1 MMTLLELAKEIQKN
15 PEDLRHLLNSF
26 RTTDADLRL
35 FLLSLKELPASMAPE
50 LIRTFY
56 REQEK
61 TTYKTFMDVI
71 KNDPAGTIFEVVD
84 SGISYSWSGFNKDS
98 EPTVIQL
105 GKVEQTSLDPATKIH
120 RKF

>member
-1 MMTLLELAKEIQKN
+1 
-15 PEDLRHLLNSF
+15 
-26 RTTDADLRL
+26 
-35 FLLSLKELPASMAPE
+35 MAPE

-61 TTYKTFMDVI
+61 TSYKTFMDVI
-71 KNDPAGTIFEVVD
+71 VNDVAGTTFEAVD
-84 SGISYSWSGFNKDS
+84 TGISYYWAGFNKDS

-105 GKVEQTSLDPATKIH
+105 GKVEQVSLDPATKIH

>member
-1 MMTLLELAKEIQKN
+1 
-15 PEDLRHLLNSF
+15 
-26 RTTDADLRL
+26 
-35 FLLSLKELPASMAPE
+35 MAPE

-71 KNDPAGTIFEVVD
+71 KNDPAGTMFEVVD
-84 SGISYSWSGFNKDS
+84 SGVSYSWSGFNKDS

-105 GKVEQTSLDPATKIH
+105 GKVEQTSLDPSTKIH

>member
-1 MMTLLELAKEIQKN
+1 M
-15 PEDLRHLLNSF
+15 LNSF
-26 RTTDADLRL
+26 RTTDSDLRL
-35 FLLSLKELPASMAPE
+35 FLLSLKELPASIAPE

-61 TTYKTFMDVI
+61 TTYKTFLDVI
-71 KNDPAGTIFEVVD
+71 RSDPAGTIFEAVE
-84 SGISYSWSGFNKDS
+84 SGVSYYWAGFNKDN

-105 GKVEQTSLDPATKIH
+105 GKVEQLFLDPSTKIY